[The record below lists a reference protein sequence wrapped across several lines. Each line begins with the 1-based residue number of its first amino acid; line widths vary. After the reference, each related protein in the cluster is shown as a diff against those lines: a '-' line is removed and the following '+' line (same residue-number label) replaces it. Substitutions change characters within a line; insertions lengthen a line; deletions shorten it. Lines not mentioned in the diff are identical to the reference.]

1 MKTKKSLFLIL
12 AVSFLVLAGCGKQ
25 ASDQADEGS
34 KEKLSVVA
42 TNSILADMA
51 KEVGTDQIDIHSIV
65 PVGTDPHEY
74 EVLPEDIKKASDA
87 DVILYNGLNLETG
100 NSWFDNLMETAKKEE
115 GKDYFAV
122 SKNVEPLYLTS
133 GEEHT
138 KADPHA
144 WLDLSNGI
152 KYRRKSH
159 VYSLKK
165 MQKMRHSIKKCR
177 SICGKTKRIRYTSEG
192 KFCFYR
198 REQKIISNK

>member
-1 MKTKKSLFLIL
+1 MYRIFYPCFFIFSNKRNFISERKQIDENKKSLFLIL

-100 NSWFDNLMETAKKEE
+100 NSWFDNLMETAKK
-115 GKDYFAV
+115 
-122 SKNVEPLYLTS
+122 
-133 GEEHT
+133 
-138 KADPHA
+138 
-144 WLDLSNGI
+144 
-152 KYRRKSH
+152 
-159 VYSLKK
+159 KK
-165 MQKMRHSIKKCR
+165 
-177 SICGKTKRIRYTSEG
+177 E
-192 KFCFYR
+192 
-198 REQKIISNK
+198 KIILQLAKM

>member
-51 KEVGTDQIDIHSIV
+51 KEVGTDQIDIHSII

-100 NSWFDNLMETAKKEE
+100 NSWFDNLMKTAKKEE

-152 KYRRKSH
+152 KYVEEIARIFSEKDAENATL
-159 VYSLKK
+159 YKK
-165 MQKMRHSIKKCR
+165 MQKHMWK
-177 SICGKTKRIRYTSEG
+177 
-192 KFCFYR
+192 
-198 REQKIISNK
+198 N